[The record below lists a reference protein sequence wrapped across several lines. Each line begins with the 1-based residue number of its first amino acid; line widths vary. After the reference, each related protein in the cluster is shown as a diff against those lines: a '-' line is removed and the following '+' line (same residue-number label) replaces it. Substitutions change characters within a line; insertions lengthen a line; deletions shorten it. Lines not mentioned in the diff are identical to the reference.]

1 MAKNYRL
8 VKTPIDAE
16 LNDET
21 NLDSVPINDTANQWT
36 PSIVG
41 ENEED
46 DDGGGDDG
54 GSGEFKPGELIGA
67 PREETSQMVTEQRL
81 LEQEGHRHWSK
92 VNVREKREY
101 SGEPGPGLEQH
112 PADIFD
118 SQRFDGV
125 DINISAVFPP
135 VDALAA
141 LEDAR
146 KEQELRIELRNQH
159 QNSHTNSARSTP
171 TFTR

>member
-8 VKTPIDAE
+8 VKTPIETE

-21 NLDSVPINDTANQWT
+21 DLNYVPINDAANQWT

-46 DDGGGDDG
+46 DDGGDS

-67 PREETSQMVTEQRL
+67 PREETSQMVIEQRS
-81 LEQEGHRHWSK
+81 LEQDGHRRWSK

-112 PADIFD
+112 PAAIFD

-125 DINISAVFPP
+125 DANISPVFPP
-135 VDALAA
+135 MDALAEY
-141 LEDAR
+141 EDAR
-146 KEQELRIELRNQH
+146 KEQELRKELRNQN
-159 QNSHTNSARSTP
+159 QNTHTNSASSAP